1 MCAAA
6 SMILLGALP
15 ASSLAVPA
23 LAQTASKPPL
33 VCLVREGLPGN
44 DPLHIVAPASDAAA
58 LKAKGFVAAD
68 CGDAAFSRDRQIA
81 LRDRMCR
88 IAADEPE
95 GTTRLQ
101 APSLTHLWPFPRAK
115 RRGTARFLPMILER
129 KILVIQEFT
138 VWCATQSG
146 ANPSQ
151 LAEWRKFPVFDAPMP
166 ARAGVLSH

>member
-1 MCAAA
+1 MRNSNHMCAAA

-95 GTTRLQ
+95 GIQLQ
-101 APSLTHLWPFPRAK
+101 FDR
-115 RRGTARFLPMILER
+115 ILGER
-129 KILVIQEFT
+129 PAVLCGV
-138 VWCATQSG
+138 
-146 ANPSQ
+146 
-151 LAEWRKFPVFDAPMP
+151 AEAALGSWDIK
-166 ARAGVLSH
+166 GGLQ

>member
-1 MCAAA
+1 MRNSRHICAAA
-6 SMILLGALP
+6 CTIVLGAMAAP
-15 ASSLAVPA
+15 SLGVPA

-68 CGDAAFSRDRQIA
+68 CGDAVFARDRQIA

-95 GTTRLQ
+95 GIQLQ
-101 APSLTHLWPFPRAK
+101 FER
-115 RRGTARFLPMILER
+115 ILGER
-129 KILVIQEFT
+129 PAVLCGVAE
-138 VWCATQSG
+138 VALG
-146 ANPSQ
+146 AWDS
-151 LAEWRKFPVFDAPMP
+151 
-166 ARAGVLSH
+166 AGGVQ